1 MMEYIS
7 VAFDFISNVGMTVLK
22 SINWGEILT
31 SVIQAILFLIIPVVL
46 ELTTGVLRNTSKYFE
61 ANKENSWFMH
71 LMADV
76 TTVMEAQWQI
86 EAKDIRAKWDAGE
99 LTKEEWEKQKQDL
112 KQGFRTKMLE
122 KLKKYPAAYAKK
134 FEDELDDHMEAW
146 IAQNKRI
153 EALTKTLQNTTV
165 QSPAVVEALK
175 EISGNKILPVAKK
188 NIKILK
194 TNKKK

>member
-1 MMEYIS
+1 MYEFLTNLAM
-7 VAFDFISNVGMTVLK
+7 NVFN

-31 SVIQAILFLIIPVVL
+31 SVIQTILFLTIPVIL
-46 ELTTGVLRNTSKYFE
+46 ELTTGVMRNTANYFE

-76 TTVMEAQWQI
+76 TTVMDAQWQI

-99 LTKEEWEKQKQDL
+99 LTKEEWDKQKQDL
-112 KQGFRTKMLE
+112 KLGFKTKMLE

-134 FEDELDDHMEAW
+134 FEGELDDHMEAW

-153 EALTKTLQNTTV
+153 EALTKTLQKTTV
-165 QSPAVVEALK
+165 QSPAIVEALQEVTGK
-175 EISGNKILPVAKK
+175 KILPVAKK
-188 NIKILK
+188 NITALK
-194 TNKKK
+194 TSKKK